1 MSLSA
6 GKNSEPQSPGKSSA
20 KSGEPVSPHKRYKS
34 SGIRVVGT
42 PSNRYFFPIQDDG
55 SLITDPV
62 NVKGLSK
69 HYKHFDVFVNW
80 NQDQKEF
87 DTTTFSPILGYSRL
101 MYARFHPPQKAES
114 IPLGFEPPPVPYT
127 NDPRTFKPPSQE
139 GSTRLPDIGQP
150 PQGARKN
157 ERMEWLNYKSQLC
170 GPIDVHK
177 LAQWVSDVRPRT
189 VHDLKP
195 LFILMQGILKSTL
208 NNEVQFHL
216 KDASQLRIAL
226 YEAHE
231 NIEEMERIIL
241 NLKERLG
248 STKEKSAFSQF
259 DAALAKVKTSSV
271 QMMKGKEVEN
281 LQKVKSALEA
291 EDRAKAAALA
301 REKQLQAMKDQ
312 ELATMQEKFG
322 NLGDKY
328 AALSEDME
336 IAKNQVISKD
346 RQIADLKEQLERLA
360 SKMRNVEQPTLK
372 VAELPKDK
380 FLDWAHR
387 LKYAEVAGSEGLH
400 GDEVDP
406 EKAASDLSTMG
417 PVEAGAALTGLT
429 TKEAGTAMAV
439 MGPIAACRALSG
451 CNPKLGASWVSEML
465 RLTKTLKDQD
475 DRTAVLESLESLL
488 AESNGGLMGS
498 LMAEMNSKDDREK
511 IDAMLFAHPDRASIQ
526 STIETYTRSQALLAK
541 PGAEKPEHLLENL
554 EPQQAMWLVAQGNAA
569 LTAPALEGLHKLSAT
584 GAKKAC
590 DTLQLIAG
598 MSAALR
604 RLGPDEELSDLIQQ
618 FSGTLKGCTTFLELE
633 KSFKQMMN
641 KLKSK
646 CGLQFRLQKVVDD
659 SVLEPVDQAQVD
671 AATKIQARA
680 RGMTSRKAGPGA
692 AAEVNEG
699 EEVEN
704 VKASPLEVLIN
715 TAEWRR
721 GSTNE
726 LRLQPA
732 EIATM
737 RSGIPDQQY
746 KKMMLP
752 IMITP
757 KPGSEDKPKAWG
769 VITAEAEGLS
779 VAHNC
784 NAQSFRKL
792 QQIASIF
799 SESVSIVAS
808 LEDDWLS
815 KVEEMLRT
823 GIACDLE
830 SDHEGEELLK
840 ALKVARNRLE
850 ANLKGEALMD
860 MLLEI
865 KRYPNPPQ
873 AVLRIVVSLML
884 LLDEQDVKKM
894 LDGPD
899 LNLPSDTKPL
909 WMATRKK
916 IVLDACDAEYV
927 VGKMTGIK
935 DSKVYAAGKKVQ
947 SRFAACRKLI
957 GGITHDEALKG
968 SLATA
973 LLRRWEVAMIIQRE
987 LYKQKKKKFGGG
999 EAAGEYGVRGADNP
1013 EE

>member
-1 MSLSA
+1 MSLSP

-55 SLITDPV
+55 SLIADPV

-114 IPLGFEPPPVPYT
+114 VPLGFEPPPIPYT
-127 NDPRTFKPPSQE
+127 NDPRTFKPPSEE

-216 KDASQLRIAL
+216 KDASQLRLAL

-231 NIEEMERIIL
+231 SIEEMERSIRDL
-241 NLKERLG
+241 QSRLG
-248 STKEKSAFSQF
+248 STKEQKAFSQF
-259 DAALAKVKTSSV
+259 DAALSKMKTSSV
-271 QMMKGKEVEN
+271 QMLKGKEVEN

-301 REKQLQAMKDQ
+301 REKELQAMKDQ
-312 ELATMQEKFG
+312 ELSTMQDKFAT
-322 NLGDKY
+322 LGDKY
-328 AALSEDME
+328 AALCEDME

-360 SKMRNVEQPTLK
+360 DKMKKVEQPTSK
-372 VAELPKDK
+372 TAELLKDK
-380 FLDWAHR
+380 FLDWAYR
-387 LKYAEVAGSEGLH
+387 SKYAEVAGSEGLH
-400 GDEVDP
+400 GDGVDP
-406 EKAASDLSTMG
+406 EKAASDLSAMG

-429 TKEAGTAMAV
+429 LKEAGTAMAV

-451 CNPKLGASWVSEML
+451 CNPKLASSWLSEML
-465 RLTKTLKDQD
+465 RLTKTLKDQE

-488 AESNGGLMGS
+488 AESNGGLIGS
-498 LMAEMNSKDDREK
+498 LMAEMKSKDKEA
-511 IDAMLFAHPDRASIQ
+511 IDGLLFAHPELAKIH
-526 STIETYTRSQALLAK
+526 STTETYKKCQALLAK
-541 PGAEKPEHLLENL
+541 PGAEKPEHLLEYL
-554 EPQQAMWLVAQGNAA
+554 EPQQAMWLVAEGNAS
-569 LTAPALEGLHKLSAT
+569 LTAPALEGLHKLGDKGS
-584 GAKKAC
+584 KKAC

-604 RLGPDEELSDLIQQ
+604 RLSPDEELRDVIQQ
-618 FSGTLKGCTTFLELE
+618 FSATLKDCTTFLDLE
-633 KSFKQMMN
+633 KVFKKMAN

-659 SVLEPVDQAQVD
+659 SVLEHVDQAQVD
-671 AATKIQARA
+671 AAIKIQAHA
-680 RGMTSRKAGPGA
+680 RGMNLRKAGPGA
-692 AAEVNEG
+692 AAEASEG
-699 EEVEN
+699 EEVEHTK
-704 VKASPLEVLIN
+704 VSPLEVLIN

-737 RSGIPDQQY
+737 RSGMPDQQH

-779 VAHNC
+779 VAHGC

-792 QQIASIF
+792 QQIASMF
-799 SESVSIVAS
+799 SEAVSTVAS

-830 SDHEGEELLK
+830 SDHEGDELLK
-840 ALKVARNRLE
+840 ALKVARSRLE

-894 LDGPD
+894 LEGQD

-916 IVLDACDAEYV
+916 IVLDACDPEYV
-927 VGKMTGIK
+927 VGKMTCIK
-935 DSKVYAAGKKVQ
+935 DSKVYATGKKVQ

-987 LYKQKKKKFGGG
+987 LYKQKKKKFGGS
-999 EAAGEYGVRGADNP
+999 EAAGEYGVRGADDP